1 MSLSIRQATTADAEL
16 IADLSQTT
24 FYETFAAS
32 NTKENMDKFLSEQF
46 TKSRLLQEV
55 EQPGLQF
62 FIAYNDDE
70 VAGYLK
76 LRDGQQPHTL
86 GFVKTLEIAR
96 LYAMKTMIGKG
107 VGALLMQKSIDIA
120 KEKNKQSIWLGVWEK
135 NQRAINFYQK
145 WGFKKFSEQ
154 DFVLG
159 NDVQRDWLMM
169 KEL

>member
-1 MSLSIRQATTADAEL
+1 MSFLIRQATKEDAEL
-16 IADLSQTT
+16 IADLSRTT

-46 TKSRLLQEV
+46 TRGKLIREV

-62 FIAYNDDE
+62 FIAYYDDE

-86 GFVKTLEIAR
+86 GFVKALEIAR

-135 NQRAINFYQK
+135 NQRALDFYRK
-145 WGFKKFSEQ
+145 WGFRKFSEQ
-154 DFVLG
+154 NFLLG
-159 NDVQRDWLMM
+159 NDVQRDWLMI
-169 KEL
+169 KDL